1 MGGSKV
7 VCNVFSK
14 MKPLQFNKS
23 LEQKKRF
30 LRYIRM
36 IYDYS
41 SIQSRFNIMKK
52 LFDKLESNVMV
63 HENLT
68 MQYYDI
74 SLYFLL

>member
-1 MGGSKV
+1 
-7 VCNVFSK
+7 
-14 MKPLQFNKS
+14 
-23 LEQKKRF
+23 
-30 LRYIRM
+30 
-36 IYDYS
+36 
-41 SIQSRFNIMKK
+41 MKK